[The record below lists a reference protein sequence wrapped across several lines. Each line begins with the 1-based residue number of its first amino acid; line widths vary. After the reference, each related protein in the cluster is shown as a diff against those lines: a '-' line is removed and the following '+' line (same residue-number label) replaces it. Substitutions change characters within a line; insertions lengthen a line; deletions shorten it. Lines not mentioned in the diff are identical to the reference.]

1 MGTLLSEQTS
11 AQALEDGKIRL
22 GIRGSINS
30 LHPYLGNPSQT
41 SDALIYSSLVQY
53 SPEGK
58 LEMDLARDFQI
69 KKDGREFIFDLKRG
83 VTWHDGNKFTAEDVI
98 YTINKIL
105 NRKTKSPFKV
115 NWKGVEVEKINSYKI
130 KFTLPNPYPSFI
142 INTTVPILPSH
153 KEFSSHHQNPI
164 GTGPYKLKKIKT
176 NKHGQIQEII
186 LTKNQQ
192 FYQSEPRLSSI
203 KLDYSPQSVVLETK
217 FKNGKIDTFKKT
229 PPPKSYKKFSAQL
242 EKATTPKYFALFFNQ
257 KKKKILAERSLRK
270 GLALATNKKEIIK
283 NIFSNAAHSI
293 SYPVPQTIIDN
304 NLPQIEYNSEK
315 AEKLLA
321 PYKNKTITILAP
333 RTPHLQTTAKMIKNQ
348 WEQFRIN
355 VKVKIKS
362 AQKLLQNQIK
372 SRNYEALLFGQMLS
386 FEPDPF
392 SFWHSS
398 QSQYPGANLSLY
410 QNKEVDKILEQIRS
424 EMELQ
429 KRLDL
434 YKKLNQKVKND
445 YPALFLYSPTLNYF
459 FRKQLKG
466 INLNK
471 LNSSKDRFNK
481 VEKWYLNEI
490 RSWN

>member
-1 MGTLLSEQTS
+1 
-11 AQALEDGKIRL
+11 
-22 GIRGSINS
+22 
-30 LHPYLGNPSQT
+30 
-41 SDALIYSSLVQY
+41 
-53 SPEGK
+53 
-58 LEMDLARDFQI
+58 
-69 KKDGREFIFDLKRG
+69 
-83 VTWHDGNKFTAEDVI
+83 
-98 YTINKIL
+98 
-105 NRKTKSPFKV
+105 
-115 NWKGVEVEKINSYKI
+115 
-130 KFTLPNPYPSFI
+130 
-142 INTTVPILPSH
+142 
-153 KEFSSHHQNPI
+153 
-164 GTGPYKLKKIKT
+164 
-176 NKHGQIQEII
+176 
-186 LTKNQQ
+186 
-192 FYQSEPRLSSI
+192 
-203 KLDYSPQSVVLETK
+203 
-217 FKNGKIDTFKKT
+217 
-229 PPPKSYKKFSAQL
+229 
-242 EKATTPKYFALFFNQ
+242 
-257 KKKKILAERSLRK
+257 
-270 GLALATNKKEIIK
+270 
-283 NIFSNAAHSI
+283 
-293 SYPVPQTIIDN
+293 
-304 NLPQIEYNSEK
+304 
-315 AEKLLA
+315 
-321 PYKNKTITILAP
+321 
-333 RTPHLQTTAKMIKNQ
+333 MIKNQ

-459 FRKQLKG
+459 FIKQLKG